1 MVSIPFLKRLIM
13 GAIIISFVA
22 TYLNQLGILQYPFG
36 ASYGTIWNIGSIIG
50 LVFAIIAIRLVLMVP
65 EKQPA

>member
-1 MVSIPFLKRLIM
+1 MVSMQLLKRLIM
-13 GAIIISFVA
+13 AAIIISYVA

-36 ASYGTIWNIGSIIG
+36 ASDGTIWDIGSIIG

>member
-1 MVSIPFLKRLIM
+1 MVSTPFLKRLIM

-22 TYLNQLGILQYPFG
+22 TYLNHLGILQYPFG

-65 EKQPA
+65 EKQLA

>member
-1 MVSIPFLKRLIM
+1 MVSTPFLKRLIM

-36 ASYGTIWNIGSIIG
+36 ASDGTIWDIGSTIG
-50 LVFAIIAIRLVLMVP
+50 LIFAIIAIRLVLMVP
-65 EKQPA
+65 EKQLA